1 MIPFGAASHATVFH
15 AVLPITAQLF
25 SIIELKHAQCLHTG
39 AIFLQFLEWT
49 IIGF

>member
-25 SIIELKHAQCLHTG
+25 SIIEPKLAQCLHTEPT
-39 AIFLQFLEWT
+39 FLQFLVQS